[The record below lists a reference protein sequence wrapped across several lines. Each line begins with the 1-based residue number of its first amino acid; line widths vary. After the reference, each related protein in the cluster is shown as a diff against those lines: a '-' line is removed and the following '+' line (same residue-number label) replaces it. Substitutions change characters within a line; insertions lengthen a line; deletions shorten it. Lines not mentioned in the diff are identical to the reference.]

1 MKAARRAVFAA
12 GIVAVVCVGLGVGVM
27 ASTTLS
33 PQLGG
38 SAPPPFRPNSSNLG
52 WLLCFG

>member
-1 MKAARRAVFAA
+1 MKAARRAIFAVA
-12 GIVAVVCVGLGVGVM
+12 IVAVVCVGLGVGVM

-38 SAPPPFRPNSSNLG
+38 SAPPPLRPNSSNLG
-52 WLLCFG
+52 RLLCFG